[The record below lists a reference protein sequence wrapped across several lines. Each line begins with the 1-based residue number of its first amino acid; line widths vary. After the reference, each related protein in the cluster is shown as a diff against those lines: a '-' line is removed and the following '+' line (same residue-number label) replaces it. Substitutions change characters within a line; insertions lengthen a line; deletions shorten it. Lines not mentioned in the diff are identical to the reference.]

1 MRRKPENKF
10 LGLAACLVLLH
21 PWCMLQGAP
30 TRATVFPRLL
40 QERSDSG
47 ELVVFI
53 SPDQI
58 LTLTKASVLRERLE
72 VTTFEYDKQVLHY
85 MNGSKLEQELYHDP
99 KARSAVLLTRRPRLR
114 LVGLLSPTERIQPS
128 IVNIFDEGDA
138 VSHDIL
144 PLAASNADV
153 HYEGTNLSLDT
164 HNDTSQ
170 EYSDRKFE
178 SRSGGSTYPLDVT
191 CETGIAVDSSFWNSF
206 RGRKKKLVRYLAVL
220 VAFANMKFQTLQA
233 NIIKLKVVITRIII
247 YSKEKETF
255 IRNWNGD
262 RSTMLDS
269 TLHEFATF
277 TRNDDFKN
285 DDIVVLFTSRDLAT
299 RSTKSIVGIASLKGA
314 CGLYKTAIVEDMP
327 LTFRSVHTTAHE
339 IGHFS
344 ECRLGSYHD
353 GTELPQRQPYEA
365 DPSRCPPHEK
375 HIMTPILGRGMRP
388 TFSYCS
394 TVQVAQFVLS
404 SDGECLTKTMFRK
417 TRKIYYDDVTK
428 TRPSL
433 DKFCQRSHEDVQGTT
448 YQEPWEGLEEYKL
461 EKCMITCKDPAR
473 PGRLMIDDAPDGIE
487 CEKGSRRAGPNTQ
500 VNSQPPCHGAS
511 ASTAPQRF
519 AVGVP

>member
-10 LGLAACLVLLH
+10 LGLAACLMLLH

-30 TRATVFPRLL
+30 TRAVVFPRLV

-47 ELVVFI
+47 ELVVSI
-53 SPDQI
+53 SPGQI
-58 LTLTKASVLRERLE
+58 LILTKASVLRERLE

-85 MNGSKLEQELYHDP
+85 MNGTKLEQELYHDP
-99 KARSAVLLTRRPRLR
+99 KARSTVLLKRRPRLR
-114 LVGLLSPTERIQPS
+114 LVGILSPTERIQPS
-128 IVNIFDEGDA
+128 VVNIFDEGDA

-144 PLAASNADV
+144 PLAASNDDV

-170 EYSDRKFE
+170 EYLYRKFE

-206 RGRKKKLVRYLAVL
+206 SGRKKKLVRYLAVL

-255 IRNWNGD
+255 IKNWNGD

-299 RSTKSIVGIASLKGA
+299 RSTKSIVG
-314 CGLYKTAIVEDMP
+314 
-327 LTFRSVHTTAHE
+327 
-339 IGHFS
+339 
-344 ECRLGSYHD
+344 
-353 GTELPQRQPYEA
+353 
-365 DPSRCPPHEK
+365 
-375 HIMTPILGRGMRP
+375 
-388 TFSYCS
+388 
-394 TVQVAQFVLS
+394 
-404 SDGECLTKTMFRK
+404 
-417 TRKIYYDDVTK
+417 
-428 TRPSL
+428 
-433 DKFCQRSHEDVQGTT
+433 
-448 YQEPWEGLEEYKL
+448 EP
-461 EKCMITCKDPAR
+461 
-473 PGRLMIDDAPDGIE
+473 
-487 CEKGSRRAGPNTQ
+487 
-500 VNSQPPCHGAS
+500 
-511 ASTAPQRF
+511 
-519 AVGVP
+519 

>member
-10 LGLAACLVLLH
+10 LSFATCLMLLH
-21 PWCMLQGAP
+21 SWCMVQGAP
-30 TRATVFPRLL
+30 TRAVVFPRLV
-40 QERSDSG
+40 QERSDSA
-47 ELVVFI
+47 ELVVSI
-53 SPDQI
+53 SPGQI
-58 LTLTKASVLRERLE
+58 LILTKASVLRERLE

-114 LVGLLSPTERIQPS
+114 LVGILSSTERIQPS
-128 IVNIFDEGDA
+128 VVNIFDEGDA
-138 VSHDIL
+138 VSHDIV

-153 HYEGTNLSLDT
+153 HYEGTDLSLDT

-170 EYSDRKFE
+170 EYLYRKLE

-206 RGRKKKLVRYLAVL
+206 SGKKKKLVRYLAVL
-220 VAFANMKFQTLQA
+220 VAF
-233 NIIKLKVVITRIII
+233 
-247 YSKEKETF
+247 KEKETF
-255 IRNWNGD
+255 IKNWNGD
-262 RSTMLDS
+262 RNTLLDS

-277 TRNDDFKN
+277 TRKDDFKN

-314 CGLYKTAIVEDMP
+314 CGLSKTAIVEDVP
-327 LTFRSVHTTAHE
+327 LTFSSVHTTAHE
-339 IGHFS
+339 IGHL
-344 ECRLGSYHD
+344 LGSYHD
-353 GTELPQRQPYEA
+353 GTEVPQRQLYEA
-365 DPSRCPPHEK
+365 DPSQCPPYEK
-375 HIMTPILGRGMRP
+375 HIMTPILGTMMRS

-404 SDGECLTKTMFRK
+404 SHGECLTKTMYRK
-417 TRKIYYDDVTK
+417 TRKIYYDDVSK

-433 DKFCQRSHEDVQGTT
+433 DEFCQRSHEDVKGTT
-448 YQEPWEGLEEYKL
+448 YQEPWEGLKEYKL

-487 CEKGSRRAGPNTQ
+487 CEKGSRRMCINGECTLLKNRPMWTFENDLE
-500 VNSQPPCHGAS
+500 VSVS
-511 ASTAPQRF
+511 
-519 AVGVP
+519 